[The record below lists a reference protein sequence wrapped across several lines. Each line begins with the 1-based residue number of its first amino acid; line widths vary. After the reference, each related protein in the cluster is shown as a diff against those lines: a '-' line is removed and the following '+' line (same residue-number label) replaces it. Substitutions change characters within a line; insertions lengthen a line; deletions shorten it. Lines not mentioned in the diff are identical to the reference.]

1 MAKKYKYSKSFTFE
15 GQRYFI
21 RGDSLEEVYRKMAE
35 KKHQLENALVIYDS
49 KMPLKVWADAA
60 IDTYKSGL
68 SDASLYDVKTR
79 IKKHI
84 IPELGNIPIGRIRPA
99 QCQQLINKK
108 AGFSKEY
115 INKISQDLNFLF
127 EKAVENDMIQKNPA
141 AHIVKPKGHVTHR
154 RSITDHERKHLLLAC
169 EKDDRFLPFL
179 FMLQCGC
186 RPFEALLIVHNDL
199 QKKGGVPFL
208 HIRGTKTENSDRF
221 VPLPPDLLARIPKG
235 NPFDLV
241 FKDRHGRRYNKSS
254 YGSLTKALRREM
266 NISMGC
272 RVYRNALVPPY
283 PLADDFVPYNLRHT
297 YCTDLQKAGVDI
309 RTAQKLMG
317 HADIQTTANIY
328 THQDEDLLLEAAK
341 LLNCRQGAT
350 GGATPKCKNW

>member
-21 RGDSLEEVYRKMAE
+21 RGDTLEEVYRKMAE
-35 KKHQLENALVIYDS
+35 KKYQLENSLVVYDN
-49 KMPLKVWADAA
+49 KMPLKVWAEAA

-115 INKISQDLNFLF
+115 INKISQDLNFIF

-154 RSITDHERKHLLLAC
+154 RSITDHEREHLNRVC
-169 EKDDRFLPFL
+169 EKDERFLPFL
-179 FMLQCGC
+179 FMLRCGC
-186 RPFEALLIVHNDL
+186 RPFRKHN
-199 QKKGGVPFL
+199 
-208 HIRGTKTENSDRF
+208 R
-221 VPLPPDLLARIPKG
+221 
-235 NPFDLV
+235 
-241 FKDRHGRRYNKSS
+241 SS
-254 YGSLTKALRREM
+254 YGALTKALRREM

-272 RVYRNALVPPY
+272 RVYRSALIPPY

-341 LLNCRQGAT
+341 LLNCR
-350 GGATPKCKNW
+350 